1 MSVRILL
8 ADDHQIVR
16 EGLRGM
22 LEKHPE
28 FTVVGEASNGR
39 QAVELALQ
47 LHPAVVIMDIT
58 MPELNGVEA
67 ARLIM
72 AADMGTRII
81 ALSMHSNQ
89 RLMHEI
95 IKAGATGYLL
105 KESAVAELVDAIR
118 TVMAGNSY
126 LSPKVTESVL
136 DGFVR
141 RQPPGEGTAFSAL
154 SGRERE
160 VLQLIAEGRTTK
172 EMAARLIVSV
182 KTIEAHRARI
192 MDKLG
197 IDSIA
202 GLTKFAICEGLT
214 SPEPRR

>member
-1 MSVRILL
+1 MTIRILL
-8 ADDHQIVR
+8 VDDHQIVC
-16 EGLRGM
+16 EGLRGL

-28 FTVVGEASNGR
+28 FEVVGEARNGR
-39 QAVELALQ
+39 EAIDLAEKLR
-47 LHPAVVIMDIT
+47 PALIIMDIT

-67 ARLIM
+67 TRLIT
-72 AADMGTRII
+72 ASNPGARVI
-81 ALSMHSNQ
+81 ALTMHSN
-89 RLMHEI
+89 RKLMHEI

-105 KESAVAELVDAIR
+105 KESAVAELMDAIR

-141 RQPPGEGTAFSAL
+141 RQAPGDGTAFSAL

-172 EMAARLIVSV
+172 EMAARLFVSV

-192 MDKLG
+192 MDKLN

-202 GLTKFAICEGLT
+202 GLTKFAINEGLT
-214 SPEPRR
+214 SPEP

>member
-1 MSVRILL
+1 MSTRILL
-8 ADDHQIVR
+8 VDDHQIVC
-16 EGLRGM
+16 EGLRGL

-28 FTVVGEASNGR
+28 FEVVGEARNGR
-39 QAVELALQ
+39 EAIDLAEKLR
-47 LHPAVVIMDIT
+47 PALIIMDIT

-67 ARLIM
+67 TRLIT
-72 AADMGTRII
+72 ASNPGARVI
-81 ALSMHSNQ
+81 ALTMHSN
-89 RLMHEI
+89 RKLMHEI

-105 KESAVAELVDAIR
+105 KESAVAELMDAIR

-141 RQPPGEGTAFSAL
+141 RQPPGAGTAFSAL

-172 EMAARLIVSV
+172 EMAGRLFVSV

-192 MDKLG
+192 MDKLN

-202 GLTKFAICEGLT
+202 GLTKFAISEGLT
-214 SPEPRR
+214 SPEP

>member
-1 MSVRILL
+1 MKTRILL
-8 ADDHQIVR
+8 VDDHQIVC
-16 EGLRGM
+16 EGLRGV

-28 FTVVGEASNGR
+28 FEVVGEAANGR
-39 QAVELALQ
+39 EAVERAEELRPHLI
-47 LHPAVVIMDIT
+47 IMDIT

-67 ARLIM
+67 TRLIT
-72 AADMGTRII
+72 AAGKGTRVI
-81 ALSMHSNQ
+81 ALSMHSN
-89 RLMHEI
+89 RKLMHEI

-105 KESAVAELVDAIR
+105 KESAVAELLDAIR
-118 TVMAGNSY
+118 VVMAGNSY
-126 LSPKVTESVL
+126 LSPRVTETVL
-136 DGFVR
+136 EGFLR
-141 RQPPGEGTAFSAL
+141 RDPGQEGRAFSTL

-172 EMAARLIVSV
+172 EMAARLFVSI

-202 GLTKFAICEGLT
+202 GLTKFAVNEGLT
-214 SPEPRR
+214 SPEP

>member
-1 MSVRILL
+1 MNVSILL
-8 ADDHQIVR
+8 VDDHQIVR
-16 EGLRGM
+16 EGLRGL

-28 FTVVGEASNGR
+28 FQIVGEASNGR
-39 QAVELALQ
+39 QAVELAAQ
-47 LHPAVVIMDIT
+47 LRPALVIMDIT

-67 ARLIM
+67 TRLII
-72 AADMGTRII
+72 AADIGTRVI
-81 ALSMHSNQ
+81 ALSMHSNR

-118 TVMAGNSY
+118 TVMSGNSY

-136 DGFVR
+136 DSFVR
-141 RQPPGEGTAFSAL
+141 RQSTPDGAAFSAL

-172 EMAARLIVSV
+172 EMAARLFVSI

-192 MDKLG
+192 MDKLN